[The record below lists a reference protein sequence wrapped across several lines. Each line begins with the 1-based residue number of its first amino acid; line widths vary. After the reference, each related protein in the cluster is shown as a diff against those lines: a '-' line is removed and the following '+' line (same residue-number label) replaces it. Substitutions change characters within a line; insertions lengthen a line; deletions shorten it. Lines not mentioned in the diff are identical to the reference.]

1 MYGAKLLTS
10 DDCRRTITK
19 MTTIAAASK
28 SWRTKN
34 PKFFHCETLPR
45 QTVSSAMPDF

>member
-10 DDCRRTITK
+10 DDCRRTIMK
-19 MTTIAAASK
+19 ITTIATANKIWS
-28 SWRTKN
+28 TKN

-45 QTVSSAMPDF
+45 QTVSSAIPNF